1 MRALCLS
8 WFPGLPALPDARAA
22 GCLAAADM
30 RRPPG
35 ADRTTPESGD
45 TPPWRD
51 DPLQDVWSG
60 WTDETIPTLF
70 AHLYLF
76 RLAAHMVLSPAQLR
90 AIADR
95 MGQLTCDLRA
105 MNDQDDEEPSP

>member
-1 MRALCLS
+1 
-8 WFPGLPALPDARAA
+8 
-22 GCLAAADM
+22 M

-35 ADRTTPESGD
+35 ADRIAPGSGD
-45 TPPWRD
+45 SQSRRD

-60 WTDETIPTLF
+60 WTDETMPALF

-95 MGQLTCDLRA
+95 MGQLARDLRT
-105 MNDQDDEEPSP
+105 MDEDGEESSP

>member
-1 MRALCLS
+1 
-8 WFPGLPALPDARAA
+8 
-22 GCLAAADM
+22 M

-35 ADRTTPESGD
+35 ADRIASGPGD
-45 TPPWRD
+45 SPSRRD
-51 DPLQDVWSG
+51 APLQDVWSG
-60 WTDETIPTLF
+60 WTDETMPALF

-95 MGQLTCDLRA
+95 MGQLACDLRA
-105 MNDQDDEEPSP
+105 MDEDDEESSP